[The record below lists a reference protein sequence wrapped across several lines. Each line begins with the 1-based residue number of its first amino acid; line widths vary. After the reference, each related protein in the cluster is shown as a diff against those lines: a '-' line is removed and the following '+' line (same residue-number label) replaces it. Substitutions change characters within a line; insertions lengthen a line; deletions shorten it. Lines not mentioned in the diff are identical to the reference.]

1 MTPRRRIPR
10 TVTWGLFAAWLV
22 HDAEE
27 LVMMPRWMARAR
39 PRLERRFPSAPATLW
54 RRMEP
59 DQAHTALAIGFV
71 GCLVAAAAYDGDRT
85 DGRSPFFQAVL
96 AGFGAHAVPHVGS
109 AVVTGGYTP
118 GLLTAPTVV
127 VPYSLWASREL
138 RRAEVETAEVPTVA
152 LACIPLAIG
161 AAHLAAGAALKL
173 LRGRGAHTRSTAA
186 RVQDDTARRRD
197 RRVHAGDA

>member
-1 MTPRRRIPR
+1 MTPRRKLSR
-10 TVTWGLFAAWLV
+10 TVTWGLFVAWLV

-27 LVMMPRWMARAR
+27 LVTMPRWMARAR
-39 PRLERRFPSAPATLW
+39 PRLERRFPFIPATVW
-54 RRMEP
+54 RRAAP

-85 DGRSPFFQAVL
+85 DGRSPLFQAVL
-96 AGFGAHAVPHVGS
+96 AGFGAHAVPHLGS

-118 GLLTAPTVV
+118 GLLTAPAVV

-138 RRAEVETAEVPTVA
+138 RRAEIEKAEVPTVA

-161 AAHLAAGAALKL
+161 AAHLAAGTVLKL
-173 LRGRGAHTRSTAA
+173 IGHAAGAR
-186 RVQDDTARRRD
+186 
-197 RRVHAGDA
+197 AGNSPGSAE